1 MDFLRLLAFVAVWGF
16 MWRWVVKNRG
26 SWNLFFGNMVGL
38 AGGLIVGLV
47 VLSISL
53 SLFPMAHEPKT
64 QAVEE
69 TAAQTVDPAA
79 VMPEAEPATVT
90 VKEPAP
96 APALTPAPTPVPM
109 PAPTPVTSN
118 LPTYVAST
126 PQNEPSPPESPLMPF
141 YSQRMATTTI
151 SEKKL
156 EDVVGANVV
165 TLRRMMGTQ
174 PDADKSVL
182 AAVMCVP
189 FVQRAM
195 RFPAA
200 AMITPRAKT
209 DSRLFKDQTYTITNT
224 VTARNM
230 LGDDVLYQ
238 FDCSIKQLPADAA
251 GYSDWQLLDLKLKKA
266 DS

>member
-1 MDFLRLLAFVAVWGF
+1 
-16 MWRWVVKNRG
+16 VVKNRG
-26 SWNLFFGNMVGL
+26 SWNLFFGNLIGA
-38 AGGLIVGLV
+38 AGGLIVGVV

-53 SLFPMAHEPKT
+53 SLFPMAHEPKKP
-64 QAVEE
+64 AGEE
-69 TAAQTVDPAA
+69 TVTRKADPVA
-79 VMPEAEPATVT
+79 VMPEAEPAPVATKAPAPEPAPTPTPVPAPAT
-90 VKEPAP
+90 APAP
-96 APALTPAPTPVPM
+96 APAPA
-109 PAPTPVTSN
+109 PVTSN

-141 YSQRMATTTI
+141 YSQRMTSTM

-156 EDVVGANVV
+156 EDAVGEHVK

-182 AAVMCVP
+182 AGVMCVP

-200 AMITPRAKT
+200 AAITQRAKT

-251 GYSDWQLLDLKLKKA
+251 GYSDWQLLDLKFKKA
-266 DS
+266 AS